1 MVPRGALAAYV
12 TWAADRYG
20 FSPGGRVAL
29 PTPIAFDLTV
39 TGLFCALISGATVEM
54 IPEDDRLAWLEGRT
68 GSDLPYDFLKLTP
81 SQLKLSGRDGNG
93 SAPAARVLVVGGEAL
108 HGRDLDAWR
117 ERVPEGRIVNEY
129 GPTETVVGCTAFEVP
144 PGPVSAGAVSIGR
157 PVGGA
162 RQYVVDRGG
171 RPVAAGGVGELWV
184 AGTGVTRG
192 YLGRPGETA
201 SRFVPDPFGDLP
213 GARSYRTGDRVR
225 HLADGRLIF
234 LGRVDQQVKL
244 RGFRIEPGE
253 VEATLAEHPAVRE
266 AAVVVREVAPGDP
279 RLVAYVAAPV
289 PPDEDALRAHLA
301 RSLPGHMLPGHF
313 VHLDALPRTP
323 SGKVDRK
330 LLPPPAPAAERA
342 AREPRSA
349 AERAVAAVWC
359 DVLGVDRIDLDR
371 GFFSLGGHSLSALR
385 LLSRLEQR
393 FGVRLPL
400 ASLFEGATV
409 EAQARWLEGSTP
421 AGPSLVPLQP
431 EGHRRPL
438 FLVHP
443 GGGTVLGYFP
453 LARRLGRERPVYA
466 LQAQGVD
473 GGLEPRRRVEEMAA
487 AYLEEL
493 RVLQPEG
500 PYLLGAWSAGG
511 AVAFEMARRLR
522 LAGEAVGWL
531 ALIDAAAPGRREG
544 ETVDEATLLLRF
556 ARDLGVDTSRLTAL
570 PGKASLRSEG
580 WWSEILPRV
589 QEAGLLPPDLR
600 PRRLRALF
608 EVFRATTEAVAVYRP
623 TRLDV
628 PATLFRAM
636 DTPGRGGDRSLGW
649 EAWID
654 GPLPIQE
661 VPGDHYGIVREPGVE
676 CLARAMT
683 FHLEACE

>member
-1 MVPRGALAAYV
+1 
-12 TWAADRYG
+12 
-20 FSPGGRVAL
+20 
-29 PTPIAFDLTV
+29 
-39 TGLFCALISGATVEM
+39 
-54 IPEDDRLAWLEGRT
+54 
-68 GSDLPYDFLKLTP
+68 
-81 SQLKLSGRDGNG
+81 
-93 SAPAARVLVVGGEAL
+93 
-108 HGRDLDAWR
+108 
-117 ERVPEGRIVNEY
+117 
-129 GPTETVVGCTAFEVP
+129 
-144 PGPVSAGAVSIGR
+144 
-157 PVGGA
+157 
-162 RQYVVDRGG
+162 
-171 RPVAAGGVGELWV
+171 
-184 AGTGVTRG
+184 
-192 YLGRPGETA
+192 
-201 SRFVPDPFGDLP
+201 
-213 GARSYRTGDRVR
+213 
-225 HLADGRLIF
+225 
-234 LGRVDQQVKL
+234 
-244 RGFRIEPGE
+244 
-253 VEATLAEHPAVRE
+253 
-266 AAVVVREVAPGDP
+266 
-279 RLVAYVAAPV
+279 
-289 PPDEDALRAHLA
+289 
-301 RSLPGHMLPGHF
+301 
-313 VHLDALPRTP
+313 
-323 SGKVDRK
+323 
-330 LLPPPAPAAERA
+330 
-342 AREPRSA
+342 
-349 AERAVAAVWC
+349 
-359 DVLGVDRIDLDR
+359 
-371 GFFSLGGHSLSALR
+371 
-385 LLSRLEQR
+385 
-393 FGVRLPL
+393 
-400 ASLFEGATV
+400 
-409 EAQARWLEGSTP
+409 
-421 AGPSLVPLQP
+421 
-431 EGHRRPL
+431 
-438 FLVHP
+438 
-443 GGGTVLGYFP
+443 
-453 LARRLGRERPVYA
+453 
-466 LQAQGVD
+466 VD